1 MKLRAGKK
9 ELQLSVFHLLNN
21 STAMCAVINTTESYV
36 YDRTLLRHTNN
47 LFLSNDKGNNYFM
60 FSMTRSRTWFGKENP
75 TNMDWALE
83 YNFHILTLKL
93 TPSEGL

>member
-47 LFLSNDKGNNYFM
+47 LFLSNDKGNNYVFND
-60 FSMTRSRTWFGKENP
+60 KIQ
-75 TNMDWALE
+75 NMVW
-83 YNFHILTLKL
+83 
-93 TPSEGL
+93 